1 MTSTIIEGM
10 TCAWCDADGTQKKC
24 YRCRDA
30 CRQPKLRDR
39 QWTFQ
44 VTPNTGLL
52 PFVICAP
59 SPPWNETCNPNF
71 VTVNG
76 CCSSITAF
84 ARPAPNDRSDT
95 NGLYRWRR
103 YQRNFTSVR
112 HHWAICTNPSLPG
125 SCKII
130 GPVETCRYNG
140 QEAFG
145 CSQGWRMRAGIT
157 TAKLYI
163 SRTQPR
169 YGCSEP
175 DECRYRVALVID
187 GEIGVTWG
195 TQYTQGSQTTV
206 ISSSPFCD
214 YTLSET
220 CESGASEF
228 WPVGSPPPFNP
239 SLLSVTMHPF
249 RQVLRR
255 SVNTLE
261 FPMTFNQDNAVG
273 LSCGPQCAA
282 AISAIT
288 PTFGDPPAFVCN
300 AFDELPSD
308 PDGLEDA
315 ENSLCTPTS
324 CDDPFCDPPNFVNVG
339 TAFVQT
345 LTGSSDSGI
354 VTPGSLPNTTF
365 PTEYTVELY

>member
-1 MTSTIIEGM
+1 M
-10 TCAWCDADGTQKKC
+10 K
-24 YRCRDA
+24 
-30 CRQPKLRDR
+30 
-39 QWTFQ
+39 
-44 VTPNTGLL
+44 VTGNTGLL
-52 PFVICAP
+52 PFVVAYDA
-59 SPPWNETCNPNF
+59 SF

-84 ARPAPNDRSDT
+84 ARPAPNDRSET
-95 NGLYRWRR
+95 SGVYRWRR
-103 YQRNFTSVR
+103 YQRNFTSVVR
-112 HHWAICTNPSLPG
+112 YWATCTNPSLSG
-125 SCKII
+125 SCRII
-130 GPVETCRYNG
+130 GPIETCRANG

-145 CSQGWRMRAGIT
+145 CALGWRRIAGMT
-157 TAKLYI
+157 SSTLYI
-163 SRTQPR
+163 SRTEPR

-175 DECRYRVALVID
+175 DECRYRLALVIE

-206 ISSSPFCD
+206 VSSSPFCD
-214 YTLSET
+214 FPLSST

-228 WPVGSPPPFNP
+228 WPVGSPPPFDP
-239 SLLSVTMHPF
+239 SRLSVTMHPF

-261 FPMTFNQDNAVG
+261 FPMIFNQANAVG

-288 PTFGDPPAFVCN
+288 PTFSDPPAFVCN
-300 AFDELPSD
+300 AFDELPSNPND
-308 PDGLEDA
+308 FDAA
-315 ENSLCTPTS
+315 ENSICTPTS
-324 CDDPFCDPPNFVNVG
+324 CDDPFCDPPNIVNVS

-354 VTPGSLPNTTF
+354 VTPGSLPDTAF